1 MDEERGTQR
10 EIARTYRDR
19 VQSRFT
25 RTVWRRTRFLLSV
38 LLFAGGVVAIYYCE
52 KEKPQEFFN
61 PGPLSRS
68 HSHLEAVSSGI
79 YRTPPV
85 GQRAHTF
92 VVSDGEALRDNCA
105 SCHVPERLTS
115 SSAEQPPGFFHVLN
129 DRFKNGAPSFERI
142 DRACAKCHQQHDFHQ
157 PNVVMNR
164 SCSACHREHQGLD
177 ALMRVVSLDCASC
190 HNSSAVMQA
199 SAERGKQL
207 PRQRFH
213 LNPKLVNF
221 RQITLQLPRPADGY
235 TKTFASFSEGHPP
248 FQLQR
253 DNVRDNNALRF
264 NHSRHLNSND
274 IPPTKAG
281 KLDCNYCHQPEPNGR
296 YMQPISFEAHCQ
308 ECHSLQFDVRN
319 PDFQL
324 PHGDAQLV
332 RTFLRT
338 LPAQYA
344 ELARRK
350 RGLTNETKINEFAVQ
365 QVRQLLTQFP
375 NAKELERNVFFT
387 TDPYK
392 GAQQNDSSS
401 RAKYTG
407 CAYCHE
413 VKQAAGISY
422 PTAEITKPVMI
433 ERWLPHAHFSHA
445 KHAMVASCRE
455 CHVAVASS
463 RLTSDVLIPTKE
475 SCVRCHSAEGIAR
488 KASEC
493 ATCHLYHSP
502 GQASSVPKTASTI
515 SLEQMLLGA
524 SRSGVRGPSP

>member
-1 MDEERGTQR
+1 MNEERGTQR
-10 EIARTYRDR
+10 EIAKSYRDR

-25 RTVWRRTRFLLSV
+25 RTVWRSERFLLSV
-38 LLFAGGVVAIYYCE
+38 VLFAGGIVAIYYCE
-52 KEKPQEFFN
+52 KEKPQDFFN
-61 PGPLSRS
+61 TGPLSRS
-68 HSHLEAVSSGI
+68 HAHLK
-79 YRTPPV
+79 
-85 GQRAHTF
+85 
-92 VVSDGEALRDNCA
+92 DGCV

-115 SSAEQPPGFFHVLN
+115 SSAGQPPALFQVLN
-129 DRFKNGAPSFERI
+129 DRFEKGAPSFERI
-142 DRACAKCHQQHDFHQ
+142 DRACGQCHKQHDFHE
-157 PNVVMNR
+157 PNVIMNR
-164 SCSACHREHQGLD
+164 SCSACHTEHQGLNG
-177 ALMRVVSLDCASC
+177 LMAVANLDCASC
-190 HNSSAVMQA
+190 HNNSRIMQA
-199 SAERGKQL
+199 SADRGKQL
-207 PRQRFH
+207 PPTRFH

-221 RQITLQLPRPADGY
+221 RQVTLQLPRPADGY

-253 DNVRDNNALRF
+253 ENVRDNDVLRF
-264 NHSRHLNSND
+264 NHARHLNSRD

-296 YMQPISFEAHCQ
+296 YMQPISFEANCQ

-365 QVRQLLTQFP
+365 QVRQLLTQFS
-375 NAKELERNVFFT
+375 NAQELERSVFFT
-387 TDPYK
+387 RDPYK
-392 GAQQNDSSS
+392 GSQQNDASS

-407 CAYCHE
+407 CAFCHE

-445 KHAMVASCRE
+445 KHATVASCRE
-455 CHVAVASS
+455 CHVAAASS
-463 RLTSDVLIPTKE
+463 RLTSDVLMPTKE
-475 SCVRCHSAEGIAR
+475 SCVRCHSAAGIAR

-502 GQASSVPKTASTI
+502 EQPNSATISASTN
-515 SLEQMLLGA
+515 SFEQMLLGP
-524 SRSGVRGPSP
+524 SRSGVGGPSR

>member
-10 EIARTYRDR
+10 EIARSYRDR
-19 VQSRFT
+19 VQARFT
-25 RTVWRRTRFLLSV
+25 RTMWRRMRFLLSV
-38 LLFAGGVVAIYYCE
+38 LLFAGGVLAIYYFQ
-52 KEKPQEFFN
+52 KSKPQEFFN
-61 PGPLSRS
+61 TGPLSRS
-68 HSHLEAVSSGI
+68 HAHLKEG
-79 YRTPPV
+79 
-85 GQRAHTF
+85 
-92 VVSDGEALRDNCA
+92 CA
-105 SCHVPERLTS
+105 SCHVPEHLTS
-115 SSAEQPPGFFHVLN
+115 SSGQPQDLFQVLN
-129 DRFKNGAPSFERI
+129 DRFQKGAPSFERI
-142 DRACAKCHQQHDFHQ
+142 DRACMKCHQQHDFHE
-157 PNVVMNR
+157 PNVITNR
-164 SCSACHREHQGLD
+164 SCSGCHKEHQGLD
-177 ALMRVVSLDCASC
+177 ALMAVANLDCASC
-190 HNSSAVMQA
+190 HNNSEIMKA

-207 PRQRFH
+207 PPQRFH
-213 LNPKLVNF
+213 LNPKLVNLG
-221 RQITLQLPRPADGY
+221 QIVLQLPRPADGY

-253 DNVRDNNALRF
+253 ENVRDNDVLRF
-264 NHSRHLNSND
+264 NHSRHLNGSD

-344 ELARRK
+344 ELARQK
-350 RGLTNETKINEFAVQ
+350 RGLTNESKINEFAVQ
-365 QVRQLLTQFP
+365 QVRQLLMQFQS
-375 NAKELERNVFFT
+375 AQELERSVFFT
-387 TDPYK
+387 KDPYK
-392 GAQQNDSSS
+392 GLQQNDASS

-407 CAYCHE
+407 CAFCHE

-445 KHAMVASCRE
+445 KHATVASCRE
-455 CHVAVASS
+455 CHVAAASS
-463 RLTSDVLIPTKE
+463 RLTSDVLIPAKE
-475 SCVRCHSAEGIAR
+475 GCVRCHSVAGIAR

-502 GQASSVPKTASTI
+502 RQPGTEPKTASTV
-515 SLEQMLLGA
+515 SLEQVLLET
-524 SRSGVRGPSP
+524 SRSGFRGPSP

>member
-1 MDEERGTQR
+1 MNEERGTQR
-10 EIARTYRDR
+10 EIAKTYRDR

-25 RTVWRRTRFLLSV
+25 RTVWRSERFLLSV
-38 LLFAGGVVAIYYCE
+38 VLFAGGIVAIYYCE

-61 PGPLSRS
+61 TGPLSRS
-68 HSHLEAVSSGI
+68 HAHLKNGCV
-79 YRTPPV
+79 
-85 GQRAHTF
+85 
-92 VVSDGEALRDNCA
+92 

-115 SSAEQPPGFFHVLN
+115 SSAGQPPAFFQVLN
-129 DRFKNGAPSFERI
+129 DRFEKGAPSFERI
-142 DRACAKCHQQHDFHQ
+142 DRACGQCHKQHDFHE
-157 PNVVMNR
+157 PNVIMNR
-164 SCSACHREHQGLD
+164 SCSACHKEHQGLD
-177 ALMRVVSLDCASC
+177 AMMAVANLDCASC
-190 HNSSAVMQA
+190 HNNSKIMQA

-207 PRQRFH
+207 PPTRFH
-213 LNPKLVNF
+213 LNPKTVNF
-221 RQITLQLPRPADGY
+221 RQVILQLPRPADGY

-253 DNVRDNNALRF
+253 ENVRDNDVLRF
-264 NHSRHLNSND
+264 NHARHLNTSD
-274 IPPTKAG
+274 IPPTKSG

-296 YMQPISFEAHCQ
+296 YMRPISFEAHCQ

-344 ELARRK
+344 EVARRK
-350 RGLTNETKINEFAVQ
+350 RALTNETKINEFAVQ
-365 QVRQLLTQFP
+365 QVRQLLKQFP
-375 NAKELERNVFFT
+375 NAEELERSVFFT
-387 TDPYK
+387 RDPYK
-392 GAQQNDSSS
+392 GSQQNDASS

-407 CAYCHE
+407 CAFCHE

-422 PTAEITKPVMI
+422 PTAEITRPVMI

-455 CHVAVASS
+455 CHVAAASS
-463 RLTSDVLIPTKE
+463 KLTSDVLIPARE
-475 SCVRCHSAEGIAR
+475 SCVRCHSAAGIAR

-502 GQASSVPKTASTI
+502 DQPSTAAMTGSTI
-515 SLEQMLLGA
+515 SFK
-524 SRSGVRGPSP
+524 

>member
-10 EIARTYRDR
+10 DIATSYRDR

-25 RTVWRRTRFLLSV
+25 RTVWRSSRFLLTV
-38 LLFAGGVVAIYYCE
+38 TLFAVGVVAIYYCE

-61 PGPLSRS
+61 TGLLSRS
-68 HSHLEAVSSGI
+68 HAHLK
-79 YRTPPV
+79 
-85 GQRAHTF
+85 
-92 VVSDGEALRDNCA
+92 DGCV

-115 SSAEQPPGFFHVLN
+115 GSAGQPTGVFQVLS
-129 DRFKNGAPSFERI
+129 DRFHKGAPSFDRI
-142 DRACAKCHQQHDFHQ
+142 DRACAKCHQQHDFHEA
-157 PNVVMNR
+157 NVITNR

-177 ALMRVVSLDCASC
+177 ALMRIVSLDCASC
-190 HNSSAVMQA
+190 HNNSAIMQA

-207 PRQRFH
+207 PSQRFH

-221 RQITLQLPRPADGY
+221 RQIVLQLPRPADGY

-253 DNVRDNNALRF
+253 ENVRDNDVLRF
-264 NHSRHLNSND
+264 NHARHLNSSD

-281 KLDCNYCHQPEPNGR
+281 KLECNYCHQPEPDGR

-338 LPAQYA
+338 LPAQYG

-350 RGLTNETKINEFAVQ
+350 PNITNESQVKQFAAQ
-365 QVRQLLTQFP
+365 QVKGLLGQFAP
-375 NAKELERNVFFT
+375 YEERYRSQYENVEKLEHAVFFT
-387 TDPYK
+387 VDPYEAAK
-392 GAQQNDSSS
+392 GVDSTT

-407 CAYCHE
+407 CAFCHE

-433 ERWLPHAHFSHA
+433 ERWLPHAYFSHA
-445 KHAMVASCRE
+445 KHARVASCRE
-455 CHVAVASS
+455 CHLAAASS
-463 RLTSDVLIPTKE
+463 KLTSDVLIPAKE
-475 SCVRCHSAEGIAR
+475 SCVRCHSTAGIAR

-493 ATCHLYHSP
+493 ATCHLYHSSE
-502 GQASSVPKTASTI
+502 QLNTAAMTTPTVSFK
-515 SLEQMLLGA
+515 
-524 SRSGVRGPSP
+524 

>member
-25 RTVWRRTRFLLSV
+25 RTVWRSARFLLSV
-38 LLFAGGVVAIYYCE
+38 VLFAGGLVAIYYCE

-61 PGPLSRS
+61 TGPLSRS
-68 HSHLEAVSSGI
+68 HAHLQEG
-79 YRTPPV
+79 
-85 GQRAHTF
+85 
-92 VVSDGEALRDNCA
+92 CA

-115 SSAEQPPGFFHVLN
+115 SSAGQPPGFFQVLN
-129 DRFKNGAPSFERI
+129 DRFEKGAPSFERI
-142 DRACAKCHQQHDFHQ
+142 DRACGQCHQQHDFHE
-157 PNVVMNR
+157 PNVVTNR

-177 ALMRVVSLDCASC
+177 ALMRIVNLDCASC
-190 HNSSAVMQA
+190 HNNSAVMQA
-199 SAERGKQL
+199 SGERGKRL
-207 PRQRFH
+207 SRDRFH

-221 RQITLQLPRPADGY
+221 RQIVLQLPRPADGY

-248 FQLQR
+248 FQLHR
-253 DNVRDNNALRF
+253 ENVRDKDVLRF
-264 NHSRHLNSND
+264 NHARHLNSSD

-338 LPAQYA
+338 LPAQYG

-350 RGLTNETKINEFAVQ
+350 PDITNESQVNQFAAR
-365 QVRQLLTQFP
+365 QVKGLLRQFAPYEERHRSQYD
-375 NAKELERNVFFT
+375 NVKELEHAVFFT
-387 TDPYK
+387 VDPYK
-392 GAQQNDSSS
+392 AVEGFDPAT
-401 RAKYTG
+401 RAKYAG
-407 CAYCHE
+407 CAFCHE
-413 VKQAAGISY
+413 VKQTAGISY

-433 ERWLPHAHFSHA
+433 ERWLAHAHFSHA

-455 CHVAVASS
+455 CHVAAASS
-463 RLTSDVLIPTKE
+463 RLTSDVLIPAKE
-475 SCVRCHSAEGIAR
+475 SCLRCHSAGGIAR

-502 GQASSVPKTASTI
+502 DQPSTAPRTASTI
-515 SLEQMLLGA
+515 SLKQMLLGT
-524 SRSGVRGPSP
+524 SRCGVRDPSR

>member
-1 MDEERGTQR
+1 MDEEHGTQR
-10 EIARTYRDR
+10 EIAKSYRDR
-19 VQSRFT
+19 VQARFT
-25 RTVWRRTRFLLSV
+25 RTISRRTRFLLSV
-38 LLFAGGVVAIYYCE
+38 LFFAGGVVAIYYCE
-52 KEKPQEFFN
+52 KTKPQEFFN
-61 PGPLSRS
+61 TGPLSRS
-68 HSHLEAVSSGI
+68 HAHLKEG
-79 YRTPPV
+79 
-85 GQRAHTF
+85 
-92 VVSDGEALRDNCA
+92 CA
-105 SCHVPERLTS
+105 SCHVPERVTAG
-115 SSAEQPPGFFHVLN
+115 SAGGSPGFFQVLN
-129 DRFKNGAPSFERI
+129 DRFENGAPSFERI
-142 DRACAKCHQQHDFHQ
+142 DRACAKCHQQHDFHE
-157 PNVVMNR
+157 PNVITNR
-164 SCSACHREHQGLD
+164 SCSACHKEHQGLD
-177 ALMRVVSLDCASC
+177 AMMAVGNLDCASC
-190 HNSSAVMQA
+190 HNNSKIMQA
-199 SAERGKQL
+199 SADRGKQL
-207 PRQRFH
+207 SPTRFH
-213 LNPKLVNF
+213 LNPKMVNL
-221 RQITLQLPRPADGY
+221 RQATLQLPRPSDGY
-235 TKTFASFSEGHPP
+235 TKTFKSFSEGHPP

-253 DNVRDNNALRF
+253 ENVRDTNVLRF
-264 NHSRHLNSND
+264 NHQRHLNSSD

-350 RGLTNETKINEFAVQ
+350 RGLTNGTKINEFAVQ

-375 NAKELERNVFFT
+375 NAEELERSVFFT
-387 TDPYK
+387 RDPYK
-392 GAQQNDSSS
+392 GSQQNDASS

-407 CAYCHE
+407 CAFCHE

-433 ERWLPHAHFSHA
+433 ERWLPHSHFNHA

-455 CHVAVASS
+455 CHVAAQSS
-463 RLTSDVLIPTKE
+463 RLTSDVLIAAKE
-475 SCVRCHSAEGIAR
+475 SCVRCHSAGGIAR

-502 GQASSVPKTASTI
+502 DQPSTAPKTASTI
-515 SLEQMLLGA
+515 SLEQMLPGT
-524 SRSGVRGPSP
+524 SPSGVRGPSR

>member
-10 EIARTYRDR
+10 EIAKNYRDR
-19 VQSRFT
+19 VQARFT
-25 RTVWRRTRFLLSV
+25 RTIWRRTRFLLSV

-52 KEKPQEFFN
+52 KTKPQEFFN
-61 PGPLSRS
+61 TGPLSRS
-68 HSHLEAVSSGI
+68 HAHLK
-79 YRTPPV
+79 
-85 GQRAHTF
+85 
-92 VVSDGEALRDNCA
+92 DGCA

-115 SSAEQPPGFFHVLN
+115 GSAQPQGFLQVLN
-129 DRFKNGAPSFERI
+129 DRFEKGAPSFERI
-142 DRACAKCHQQHDFHQ
+142 DRTCMKCHQQHDFHE
-157 PNVVMNR
+157 PNVIANR
-164 SCSACHREHQGLD
+164 SCSSCHKEHQGLD
-177 ALMRVVSLDCASC
+177 AMMAVGNLDCASC
-190 HNSSAVMQA
+190 HNNSKVMQA
-199 SAERGKQL
+199 SADRGKQL
-207 PRQRFH
+207 PPTRFH
-213 LNPKLVNF
+213 LNPKMLNL
-221 RQITLQLPRPADGY
+221 RQATLQLPRPTDGY

-253 DNVRDNNALRF
+253 ENVRDNDVLRF
-264 NHSRHLNSND
+264 NHQRHLNSSD
-274 IPPTKAG
+274 IPPTKSG
-281 KLDCNYCHQPEPNGR
+281 KLDCNYCHQREPNGR

-308 ECHSLQFDVRN
+308 ECHSLQFDVKN

-350 RGLTNETKINEFAVQ
+350 RGLTNETKINEFAVN

-375 NAKELERNVFFT
+375 NAAELERSVFFT
-387 TDPYK
+387 RDPYK
-392 GAQQNDSSS
+392 GSQQNDASS

-407 CAYCHE
+407 CAFCHE

-455 CHVAVASS
+455 CHVAAQSS
-463 RLTSDVLIPTKE
+463 RLTSDVLIPAKE
-475 SCVRCHSAEGIAR
+475 SCVRCHSAGGIAR

-502 GQASSVPKTASTI
+502 DQPSTAPRTASTI
-515 SLEQMLLGA
+515 SLEQMLLGT
-524 SRSGVRGPSP
+524 SPSGVRGPPR

>member
-10 EIARTYRDR
+10 EIAKNYRDR
-19 VQSRFT
+19 VQARFT
-25 RTVWRRTRFLLSV
+25 RTIWRHTRFLLSV

-52 KEKPQEFFN
+52 KTKPQEFFN
-61 PGPLSRS
+61 TGPLSRS
-68 HSHLEAVSSGI
+68 HAHLK
-79 YRTPPV
+79 
-85 GQRAHTF
+85 
-92 VVSDGEALRDNCA
+92 DGCA

-115 SSAEQPPGFFHVLN
+115 GSAGPSPLFQVLN
-129 DRFKNGAPSFERI
+129 DRMEKGAPSIERI
-142 DRACAKCHQQHDFHQ
+142 DRACAKCHQQHDFHE

-164 SCSACHREHQGLD
+164 SCSACHTEHQGLHG
-177 ALMRVVSLDCASC
+177 LMAVANLDCASC
-190 HNSSAVMQA
+190 HNNSKVMQA

-207 PRQRFH
+207 PPTRFH
-213 LNPKLVNF
+213 LNPKMLNL
-221 RQITLQLPRPADGY
+221 RQATLQLPRPTDGY

-253 DNVRDNNALRF
+253 ENVRDNDVLRF
-264 NHSRHLNSND
+264 NHQRHLNSSD
-274 IPPTKAG
+274 IPPTKSG
-281 KLDCNYCHQPEPNGR
+281 KLDCNYCHQREPNGR

-308 ECHSLQFDVRN
+308 ECHSLQFDVKN

-350 RGLTNETKINEFAVQ
+350 RGLTNETKINEFAVN

-375 NAKELERNVFFT
+375 NAAELERSVFFT
-387 TDPYK
+387 RDPYK
-392 GAQQNDSSS
+392 GSQQNDASS

-407 CAYCHE
+407 CAFCHE

-455 CHVAVASS
+455 CHVAAQSS
-463 RLTSDVLIPTKE
+463 RLTSDVLIPAKE
-475 SCVRCHSAEGIAR
+475 SCVRCHSAGGIAR

-502 GQASSVPKTASTI
+502 DQPSTAPMTASTI
-515 SLEQMLLGA
+515 SLEQMLLGT
-524 SRSGVRGPSP
+524 SPSGVRGPPR

>member
-1 MDEERGTQR
+1 MNEEHGTQR
-10 EIARTYRDR
+10 EIAKSYRDR

-25 RTVWRRTRFLLSV
+25 RTISRRTRFLLSV

-52 KEKPQEFFN
+52 KKKPQEFFN
-61 PGPLSRS
+61 TGPLSRS
-68 HSHLEAVSSGI
+68 HAHLK
-79 YRTPPV
+79 
-85 GQRAHTF
+85 
-92 VVSDGEALRDNCA
+92 DGCA

-115 SSAEQPPGFFHVLN
+115 TSAEAPPGFFQVLD
-129 DRFKNGAPSFERI
+129 DRFEKGAPSFERI
-142 DRACAKCHQQHDFHQ
+142 DRACAKCHQQHDFHE

-164 SCSACHREHQGLD
+164 SCSACHKEHQGLD
-177 ALMRVVSLDCASC
+177 GMMAVATLDCASC
-190 HNSSAVMQA
+190 HNNSEVMRA
-199 SAERGKQL
+199 SADRGKQL
-207 PRQRFH
+207 PPTRFH
-213 LNPKLVNF
+213 LNPKMVNL
-221 RQITLQLPRPADGY
+221 RQATLQLTRPTDGY

-253 DNVRDNNALRF
+253 ENVRDNDVLRF
-264 NHSRHLNSND
+264 NHQRHLNSSD

-332 RTFLRT
+332 RTFLRS

-375 NAKELERNVFFT
+375 NAQELERSVFFT
-387 TDPYK
+387 KDPYK
-392 GAQQNDSSS
+392 GSQQNDASS

-407 CAYCHE
+407 CAFCHE

-422 PTAEITKPVMI
+422 PTAEITPKPVMI
-433 ERWLPHAHFSHA
+433 ERWLPHAHFNHA

-455 CHVAVASS
+455 CHVAAQSS
-463 RLTSDVLIPTKE
+463 RLTSDVLIPAKE
-475 SCVRCHSAEGIAR
+475 SCVRCHSGGGIAR

-502 GQASSVPKTASTI
+502 GQPSTAPMMAPTI
-515 SLEQMLLGA
+515 SLKQMPPGT
-524 SRSGVRGPSP
+524 SPSGVRGPPR

>member
-1 MDEERGTQR
+1 MNEERGTQR
-10 EIARTYRDR
+10 EIAKSYRDR
-19 VQSRFT
+19 VQSRFA
-25 RTVWRRTRFLLSV
+25 RTVWRSERFLLSV
-38 LLFAGGVVAIYYCE
+38 VLFAGGVVAIYYCE

-61 PGPLSRS
+61 TGPLSRS
-68 HSHLEAVSSGI
+68 HAHLK
-79 YRTPPV
+79 
-85 GQRAHTF
+85 
-92 VVSDGEALRDNCA
+92 DGCV

-115 SSAEQPPGFFHVLN
+115 SSAAESPALLQVLN
-129 DRFKNGAPSFERI
+129 DRFEKGAPSFERI
-142 DRACAKCHQQHDFHQ
+142 DRACGQCHKQHDFHE
-157 PNVVMNR
+157 PNVVTNR
-164 SCSACHREHQGLD
+164 SCSACHKEHQGLHGMM
-177 ALMRVVSLDCASC
+177 AVANLDCASC
-190 HNSSAVMQA
+190 HNNIKIMQA
-199 SAERGKQL
+199 SAERGRQL
-207 PRQRFH
+207 PPTRFH

-221 RQITLQLPRPADGY
+221 RQITLQRPRPADGY

-248 FQLQR
+248 FQLHR
-253 DNVRDNNALRF
+253 ENVHDNDVLRF
-264 NHSRHLNSND
+264 NHERHLNRSD

-338 LPAQYA
+338 LPAQYT

-350 RGLTNETKINEFAVQ
+350 RGMTNETKINEFAVQ
-365 QVRQLLTQFP
+365 QVWQLLTQFSNP
-375 NAKELERNVFFT
+375 EELERSVFFT

-392 GAQQNDSSS
+392 ASQRNDASS

-407 CAYCHE
+407 CAFCHE

-445 KHAMVASCRE
+445 KHATVASCRE
-455 CHVAVASS
+455 CHVAAASS
-463 RLTSDVLIPTKE
+463 RLTSDVLIPAKE
-475 SCVRCHSAEGIAR
+475 SCVRCHSAPGIAR

-502 GQASSVPKTASTI
+502 DRPSTPVMTDSTI
-515 SLEQMLLGA
+515 SVKQMLSKNL
-524 SRSGVRGPSP
+524 SR

>member
-1 MDEERGTQR
+1 MNEERGTQR
-10 EIARTYRDR
+10 EIATSYRDR

-25 RTVWRRTRFLLSV
+25 RTVWRSERFLLSV
-38 LLFAGGVVAIYYCE
+38 VLFAGGVVAIYYCE

-61 PGPLSRS
+61 TGPLSRS
-68 HSHLEAVSSGI
+68 HAHLQHGCV
-79 YRTPPV
+79 
-85 GQRAHTF
+85 
-92 VVSDGEALRDNCA
+92 

-115 SSAEQPPGFFHVLN
+115 SSEGQRPAFFQVLN
-129 DRFKNGAPSFERI
+129 DRFEKGAPSFEGI
-142 DRACAKCHQQHDFHQ
+142 DRACGQCHQQHDFHE
-157 PNVVMNR
+157 PNVVTNR

-177 ALMRVVSLDCASC
+177 ALMRIVSLDCASC
-190 HNSSAVMQA
+190 HNNSAVMQA

-221 RQITLQLPRPADGY
+221 RQIVLQLPRPADGF

-253 DNVRDNNALRF
+253 ENVRDNDVLRF
-264 NHSRHLNSND
+264 NHARHLNSSD
-274 IPPTKAG
+274 IPATKAG

-308 ECHSLQFDVRN
+308 ECHSLQFDVKN

-375 NAKELERNVFFT
+375 NAKELERSVFFT
-387 TDPYK
+387 VDPYK
-392 GAQQNDSSS
+392 ALQRNDAIS

-407 CAYCHE
+407 CAFCHE
-413 VKQAAGISY
+413 VKQAAGVLY

-445 KHAMVASCRE
+445 KHAIVASCRE
-455 CHVAVASS
+455 CHVAAAPSH
-463 RLTSDVLIPTKE
+463 LTSDVLIPAKE
-475 SCVRCHSAEGIAR
+475 SCVRCHSAAGIAR
-488 KASEC
+488 KTSEC

-502 GQASSVPKTASTI
+502 DQPSTAAMTDSTI
-515 SLEQMLLGA
+515 SFKQMLLKMDA
-524 SRSGVRGPSP
+524 RGH

>member
-10 EIARTYRDR
+10 EIAKNYRDR
-19 VQSRFT
+19 VQARFT
-25 RTVWRRTRFLLSV
+25 RTISRRTRFLLSV

-52 KEKPQEFFN
+52 KKKPQEFFN
-61 PGPLSRS
+61 TGPLSRS
-68 HSHLEAVSSGI
+68 HAHLKEGCV
-79 YRTPPV
+79 
-85 GQRAHTF
+85 
-92 VVSDGEALRDNCA
+92 

-115 SSAEQPPGFFHVLN
+115 SSAGGPPGFFQVLN
-129 DRFKNGAPSFERI
+129 DRFEKGAPSFERI
-142 DRACAKCHQQHDFHQ
+142 DRACVKCHQQHDFHE
-157 PNVVMNR
+157 PNVVTNR
-164 SCSACHREHQGLD
+164 SCSACHKEHQGLD
-177 ALMRVVSLDCASC
+177 AMMAVANLDCASC
-190 HNSSAVMQA
+190 HNNSKVMQA
-199 SAERGKQL
+199 SADRGKQL
-207 PRQRFH
+207 PPTRFH
-213 LNPKLVNF
+213 LNPKMVNL
-221 RQITLQLPRPADGY
+221 RQAPLQLPRPTDGY

-253 DNVRDNNALRF
+253 KNVRDNDVLRF
-264 NHSRHLNSND
+264 NHQRHLNSSD

-308 ECHSLQFDVRN
+308 ECHSLQFDVKN

-375 NAKELERNVFFT
+375 NAEELERSVFFT
-387 TDPYK
+387 RDPYK
-392 GAQQNDSSS
+392 GSQQNDASS

-407 CAYCHE
+407 CAFCHE

-445 KHAMVASCRE
+445 KHAIVASCRE
-455 CHVAVASS
+455 CHVAAQSS
-463 RLTSDVLIPTKE
+463 RLTSDVLIPAKE
-475 SCVRCHSAEGIAR
+475 SCVRCHSAGGIAR

-502 GQASSVPKTASTI
+502 DQPSTAPMMAPTI
-515 SLEQMLLGA
+515 SLEQMLLGT
-524 SRSGVRGPSP
+524 SPSGVRGSSR

>member
-10 EIARTYRDR
+10 EIANSYHDR
-19 VQSRFT
+19 VQARFT
-25 RTVWRRTRFLLSV
+25 RTIRRRTRLLLSV

-52 KEKPQEFFN
+52 KKKPQEFFN
-61 PGPLSRS
+61 TGPLSRS
-68 HSHLEAVSSGI
+68 HARL
-79 YRTPPV
+79 
-85 GQRAHTF
+85 Q
-92 VVSDGEALRDNCA
+92 DGCA

-115 SSAEQPPGFFHVLN
+115 NSPGEPPGFFQVLD
-129 DRFKNGAPSFERI
+129 DRFEKGAPSFERI
-142 DRACAKCHQQHDFHQ
+142 DRACTKCHQQHDFHE
-157 PNVVMNR
+157 PNVVTNR
-164 SCSACHREHQGLD
+164 SCSACHGEHQGLD
-177 ALMRVVSLDCASC
+177 AMISVGNRDCASC
-190 HNSSAVMQA
+190 HNNSKVMQA
-199 SAERGKQL
+199 SADRGKQL
-207 PRQRFH
+207 PSARFH
-213 LNPKLVNF
+213 LNPKIVNS
-221 RQITLQLPRPADGY
+221 RQVTLQLPRPTDGY

-253 DNVRDNNALRF
+253 ENVRDNNVLRF
-264 NHSRHLNSND
+264 NHQRHLNSSD
-274 IPPTKAG
+274 IPPTKSG

-308 ECHSLQFDVRN
+308 ECHSLQFDVKN

-375 NAKELERNVFFT
+375 NAEELERSVFFT
-387 TDPYK
+387 VDPYK
-392 GAQQNDSSS
+392 TSQQNDASS

-407 CAYCHE
+407 CAFCHE
-413 VKQAAGISY
+413 VKRAAGLSY
-422 PTAEITKPVMI
+422 PTAEITKPTMT

-445 KHAMVASCRE
+445 EHGTVASCRE
-455 CHVAVASS
+455 CHVGAESS

-475 SCVRCHSAEGIAR
+475 NCVRCHSPSGVAR

-493 ATCHLYHSP
+493 STCHLYHSP
-502 GQASSVPKTASTI
+502 DQPSTAAMTDSTI
-515 SLEQMLLGA
+515 SFKQMLLKIDAG
-524 SRSGVRGPSP
+524 GH

>member
-1 MDEERGTQR
+1 MDEEHGTQR
-10 EIARTYRDR
+10 EIAKSYRDR
-19 VQSRFT
+19 VQARFT
-25 RTVWRRTRFLLSV
+25 RTISRRTRFLLSV
-38 LLFAGGVVAIYYCE
+38 LFFAGGVVAIYYCE
-52 KEKPQEFFN
+52 KTKPQEFFN
-61 PGPLSRS
+61 TGPLSRS
-68 HSHLEAVSSGI
+68 HAHLK
-79 YRTPPV
+79 
-85 GQRAHTF
+85 
-92 VVSDGEALRDNCA
+92 DGCA
-105 SCHVPERLTS
+105 SCHVPERVTG
-115 SSAEQPPGFFHVLN
+115 SSAGGAPGFFQVLN
-129 DRFKNGAPSFERI
+129 DRFENGAPSFERI
-142 DRACAKCHQQHDFHQ
+142 DRACAKCHQQHDFHE
-157 PNVVMNR
+157 PNVATNR
-164 SCSACHREHQGLD
+164 SCSACHKEHQGLD
-177 ALMRVVSLDCASC
+177 AMMAVGNLDCASC
-190 HNSSAVMQA
+190 HNNSKIMQA
-199 SAERGKQL
+199 SADRGKQL
-207 PRQRFH
+207 SPTRFH
-213 LNPKLVNF
+213 LNPKMVNL
-221 RQITLQLPRPADGY
+221 RQATLQLPRPGDGY
-235 TKTFASFSEGHPP
+235 TKTFRSFGEGHPP

-253 DNVRDNNALRF
+253 ENVRDTNVLRF
-264 NHSRHLNSND
+264 NHQRHLNSSD

-375 NAKELERNVFFT
+375 NAEELERSVFFT
-387 TDPYK
+387 RDPYK
-392 GAQQNDSSS
+392 GSQQNDASS

-407 CAYCHE
+407 CAFCHE

-422 PTAEITKPVMI
+422 PTAEITRPVMI
-433 ERWLPHAHFSHA
+433 ERWLPHSHFNHA

-455 CHVAVASS
+455 CHVAAQSS
-463 RLTSDVLIPTKE
+463 RLTSDVLIAAKE
-475 SCVRCHSAEGIAR
+475 SCVRCHSAGGIAR

-502 GQASSVPKTASTI
+502 DQPSTAPKTASTI
-515 SLEQMLLGA
+515 SVEQMLLGT
-524 SRSGVRGPSP
+524 SPSGVRGPSR

>member
-1 MDEERGTQR
+1 MDEEERGTQR
-10 EIARTYRDR
+10 EIAKSYRDR

-25 RTVWRRTRFLLSV
+25 RTVWRTERFLLSV
-38 LLFAGGVVAIYYCE
+38 VLFAGGIVAIYYCE

-61 PGPLSRS
+61 TGPLSRS
-68 HSHLEAVSSGI
+68 HAHLKNSCV
-79 YRTPPV
+79 
-85 GQRAHTF
+85 
-92 VVSDGEALRDNCA
+92 

-115 SSAEQPPGFFHVLN
+115 NSAGQAPAFFQVLN
-129 DRFKNGAPSFERI
+129 DRFEKGAPSFERI
-142 DRACAKCHQQHDFHQ
+142 DRACAQCHQQHDFHE
-157 PNVVMNR
+157 PNVITNR
-164 SCSACHREHQGLD
+164 SCSACHKEHQGLD
-177 ALMRVVSLDCASC
+177 AMMAVGNLDCASC
-190 HNSSAVMQA
+190 HNNSKVMQSSADL
-199 SAERGKQL
+199 GKQL
-207 PRQRFH
+207 PPARFH
-213 LNPKLVNF
+213 LNPKMVNF
-221 RQITLQLPRPADGY
+221 RQVTLQLPRPADGY
-235 TKTFASFSEGHPP
+235 TKTFASFREGHPP

-253 DNVRDNNALRF
+253 ESVRDNNVLRF
-264 NHSRHLNSND
+264 NHQRHLNSSD
-274 IPPTKAG
+274 IPPTKSG

-308 ECHSLQFDVRN
+308 ECHSLQFDVKN

-344 ELARRK
+344 ELARRR

-365 QVRQLLTQFP
+365 QVRQLLKQFP
-375 NAKELERNVFFT
+375 NAEELERSVFFT

-392 GAQQNDSSS
+392 SSQQNDARS

-407 CAYCHE
+407 CAFCHE

-445 KHAMVASCRE
+445 KHETVASCRE
-455 CHVAVASS
+455 CHVAAASS
-463 RLTSDVLIPTKE
+463 KLTSDVLMPTKE
-475 SCVRCHSAEGIAR
+475 SCVRCHSAAGIAR

-502 GQASSVPKTASTI
+502 DQPGTAAMTSSTNSFK
-515 SLEQMLLGA
+515 QMLLKLDA
-524 SRSGVRGPSP
+524 SGH